1 MTNTPTATS
10 GDVRSYTLYIDGE
23 QSASNGGKTIERRS
37 PASGE
42 LVATWPAGTE
52 ADAKRAIAAAQAA
65 FVSHSWAG
73 LSVGERAEVLF
84 GVADRIR
91 ANVAKLA
98 RMESLESG
106 KTISQATDEVLWAAD
121 IWRYAAGQA
130 RASHGDAHNNV
141 GDGKLALVLREPAGV
156 VGIIT
161 PWNYP
166 LVVLSQKLPFAL
178 AAGCSIVVKPSELT
192 SGTTLELASYL
203 AEAGLP
209 KGVYN
214 VVTGYGGDVGT
225 VLSADPGIDVITF
238 TGSTATGQAIITAA
252 AKTLKKTVL
261 ELGGKS
267 PNIVFADADI
277 DAAVDGAIKGIVI
290 NQGAE
295 CCSGSRV
302 LVQASILEDFKARL
316 VEKIKRVKV
325 GDPLDPEST
334 IGAVVNEVQFD
345 KIKSYIAKGKEQ
357 NTLLCGGEVLGELPG
372 YFVQPT
378 VFCDVKPGDAV
389 ATDEIFGPVMALM
402 SFDDAEDAA
411 RIANDT
417 TYGLASGI
425 WTSNLDTAVW
435 MARTIRSGIVWVN
448 TYLDLPTEVP
458 IGGIKQ
464 SGYGRE
470 NGRLAIE
477 EFQVV
482 KTIVIQD
489 SRGYGKYLG

>member
-1 MTNTPTATS
+1 MTNTVNATS
-10 GDVRSYTLYIDGE
+10 GEVRSYRLYIDG
-23 QSASNGGKTIERRS
+23 QYCASESGGTIERRS
-37 PASGE
+37 PASGA
-42 LVATWPAGTE
+42 LVATWPAGTG
-52 ADAKRAIAAAQAA
+52 ADARRAIAAAQAA
-65 FVSHSWAG
+65 FASRIWAG

-84 GVADRIR
+84 GVAERIR
-91 ANVAKLA
+91 ADVAKLA

-130 RASHGDAHNNV
+130 RASHGDAHSNV

-192 SGTTLELASYL
+192 SGTTLELAAYL
-203 AEAGLP
+203 ADAGLP

-214 VVTGYGGDVGT
+214 VVTGYGGEVGS
-225 VLSADPGIDVITF
+225 VLSSDPGIDVVTF
-238 TGSTATGQAIITAA
+238 TGSTATGQAIVSAA

-295 CCSGSRV
+295 CCAGSRV
-302 LVQASILEDFKARL
+302 LVEASILEEFKARL
-316 VEKIKRVKV
+316 LEKIKRVKV

-334 IGAVVNEVQFD
+334 VGAVVNDVQFE
-345 KIKSYIAKGKEQ
+345 KIKRYIAKGRQE
-357 NTLLCGGEVLGELPG
+357 NTLLCGGEVIDGLPG

-378 VFCDVKPGDAV
+378 VFCDVEPGDAV
-389 ATDEIFGPVMALM
+389 ATDEIFGPVMALIG
-402 SFDDAEDAA
+402 FEDAEDAA

-425 WTSNLDTAVW
+425 WTSNIDTAVW
-435 MARTIRSGIVWVN
+435 MARAIRAGIVWVN

>member
-1 MTNTPTATS
+1 MTNTAS
-10 GDVRSYTLYIDGE
+10 DVRSYRLHIDGE
-23 QSASNGGKTIERRS
+23 PCASDGGGTIERRN
-37 PASGE
+37 PATGD

-52 ADAKRAIAAAQAA
+52 ADARRAIAAAGVA
-65 FVSHSWAG
+65 FASRSWAG

-91 ANVAKLA
+91 ANVESLA

-130 RASHGDAHNNV
+130 RADHGDAHSNV

-178 AAGCSIVVKPSELT
+178 AAGCSVVVKPSELT
-192 SGTTLELASYL
+192 SGSTLELAAYL

-209 KGVYN
+209 GGVYN
-214 VVTGYGGDVGT
+214 VVTGYGADVGA
-225 VLSADPGIDVITF
+225 VLSSDPGVDVVTF
-238 TGSTATGQAIITAA
+238 TGSTATGQAIVTAA

-325 GDPLDPEST
+325 GDPLDPDST
-334 IGAVVNEVQFD
+334 IGAVVNEAQFE
-345 KIKSYIAKGKEQ
+345 KIKRYIARGKEQ
-357 NTLLCGGEVLGELPG
+357 NTLLCGGAVIDTLPG
-372 YFVQPT
+372 YFVHPT
-378 VFCDVKPGDAV
+378 VFCDVRPGDAV

-402 SFDDAEDAA
+402 SFEDAEDAA
-411 RIANDT
+411 RIANGT

-425 WTSNLDTAVW
+425 WTSSIDTAVW
-435 MARTIRSGIVWVN
+435 MARAIRAGIVWVN

-458 IGGIKQ
+458 IGGVRQ